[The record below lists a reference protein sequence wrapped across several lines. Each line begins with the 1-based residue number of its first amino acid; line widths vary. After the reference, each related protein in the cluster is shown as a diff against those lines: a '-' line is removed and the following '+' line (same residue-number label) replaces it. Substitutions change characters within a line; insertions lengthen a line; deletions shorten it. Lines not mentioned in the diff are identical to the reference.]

1 MLDKNGYSRQTYEE
15 IKESILT
22 RYVQLFGSDIDTSDQ
37 SIFGMFSALM
47 AYMISEDYE
56 NAEMVING
64 AFVEYATGT
73 QLDKLGA
80 NYGVSRTPSS
90 YAEVELS
97 FTGTPTYIIEEG
109 SLFATA
115 TNLQFEMI
123 DEVTLDSNG
132 NGTGTAVSVENSS
145 NYNVP
150 ENLEWTALEPSS
162 NINSI
167 TNISGAVGGAEIESD
182 LAYSNRIKQTLK
194 GKNNSSINGILTE
207 VTAVPGVLSANLID
221 NKTKATDS
229 NGNPPNSVHL
239 YVYGGKD
246 SDIAQ
251 ALLNTVSPGIE
262 QIGQQTIHINDVT
275 GKDRIINFDRATV
288 TPIYMSI
295 KLVTNDKFAD
305 NGSDLI
311 KSAIVQGTGDLNMGS
326 TLIYTKLY
334 SYIYSIDGVADV
346 QLSIGKSAEEL
357 GQVDIQAE
365 ESEVLKVSVENIEVI
380 K

>member
-56 NAEMVING
+56 NAEMVMNG
-64 AFVEYATGT
+64 AFIDYATGS

-80 NYGVSRTPSS
+80 NYGVSRTPAS

-97 FTGTPTYIIEEG
+97 FTGTPSYVVEEG
-109 SLFATA
+109 TIFANA

-123 DEVTLDSNG
+123 DEVTLDVNG
-132 NGTGTAVSVENSS
+132 NGTGTAISVENSS
-145 NYNVP
+145 SYNVP
-150 ENLEWTALEPSS
+150 ANQEWSALEPSS
-162 NINSI
+162 NISSVSNANSA
-167 TNISGAVGGAEIESD
+167 TGGAEVESD

-207 VTAVPGVLSANLID
+207 VTAVPGVISVNLID
-221 NKTKATDS
+221 NKTKVTDS

-251 ALLNTVSPGIE
+251 ALLDTVSPGIE
-262 QIGQQTIHINDVT
+262 QVGAQTVHLNDVS
-275 GKDRIINFDRATV
+275 GKDRVVKFDRATV
-288 TPIYMSI
+288 TPIYM
-295 KLVTNDKFAD
+295 KLTLTTNDKFAD

-311 KSAIVQGTGDLNMGS
+311 KNAIVQGTSDLNMGDS
-326 TLIYTKLY
+326 LIYTKIY
-334 SYIYSIDGVADV
+334 SYIYSVPGVADV
-346 QLSIGKSAEEL
+346 QLSIGKSATDL
-357 GQVDIQAE
+357 VQSDIQAE
-365 ESEVLKVSVENIEVI
+365 ESEVLKVSAENIEVA
-380 K
+380 